1 MIEFAEH
8 PLRRALA
15 AEIHARP
22 YQMMRPPIRISHV
35 AAMSGER
42 NIETDRAHVAALC
55 RTFGVA
61 PPPSDATHFTARLGT
76 VTLKWERHTEFASY
90 LFAAEGAF
98 EQPFKE
104 PVVDKLPKD
113 WLKTIP
119 GEVLSA
125 THIAVETAST
135 PERSLEEIAAL
146 FDNNTVAGSSL
157 REDQARAWTDLMIH
171 ADGFG
176 RILVRDLGQN
186 QRQLGRLVQ
195 RLIELDTYRMVA
207 MLAFPLAREARSRV
221 AAAERELSKIVSELP
236 AVEGIDDE
244 RGLLKRLSGLAA
256 EAEAIAVSTNY
267 RFSAARAYYALVRQR
282 VDELRERRLDWVQ
295 PFGTF
300 LYRRLAPAME
310 TCENVAARQES
321 LSVRIAR
328 ASGLLRTRVDV
339 ALESQNRDLLQSM
352 NRRAKLQLRLQE
364 TVEGLSVVAISYYL
378 VGLVHYL
385 AKGAVETGV
394 PLHPETAAAVSVPV
408 VVLLVWLGVRR
419 LRKAIARDKD
429 AAE

>member
-1 MIEFAEH
+1 MIEFIEH

-22 YQMMRPPIRISHV
+22 YLMMRPPIRISHV

-42 NIETDRAHVAALC
+42 NTEADRAHVASLC
-55 RTFGVA
+55 KTFGVA

-76 VTLKWERHTEFASY
+76 FTLKWERHTEFASY
-90 LFAAEGAF
+90 LFAAEGPF

-113 WLKTIP
+113 WLKAIP

-125 THIAVETAST
+125 MHIAVETAAN
-135 PERSLEEIAAL
+135 PERPLEEIAAL

-157 REDQARAWTDLMIH
+157 RHDQARAWTDLMIH

-186 QRQLGRLVQ
+186 QRELGRLIQ

-207 MLAFPLAREARSRV
+207 MLAFPLALSARPRV
-221 AAAERELSKIVSELP
+221 AAAERDLSKIVSEIP
-236 AVEGIDDE
+236 AVEGIEDE
-244 RGLLKRLSGLAA
+244 RGLLRRLSALAA
-256 EAEAIAVSTNY
+256 EAESVAVSTNY

-310 TCENVAARQES
+310 TCENVTTRQES

-328 ASGLLRTRVDV
+328 ASSLLRTRVDV
-339 ALESQNRDLLQSM
+339 ALEAQNRDLLQSM

-385 AKGAVETGV
+385 AKGAVEAGI

-408 VVLLVWLGVRR
+408 VILLVWLGVRR
-419 LRKAIARDKD
+419 LRKAIAKD
-429 AAE
+429 SAE